1 MYILKSIKHFKPIFA
16 VTCCKEK
23 WRNIRNGFVRSLKPS
38 PSGSSSSQKKKYYLN
53 DLMGFVLP
61 YVKPVQH
68 VQQTGNIILS
78 DLDEHHSEVL
88 EGMENTQDSDV
99 AVNITNCTEDTS
111 FGKEKKKKRKCS
123 DEHDD
128 VDKAVLAYIQEKKG
142 REAQDNCRKMFLL
155 SLLPDLNNLS
165 DRQFRQ
171 FKIRS
176 LLMVQ
181 ELLNEGP
188 APSTKDPSTPTSV
201 IYSTT
206 PDTSI
211 IYTSPPDALEVIS
224 SRENSTSNTWDVILN
239 PQ

>member
-111 FGKEKKKKRKCS
+111 FGKEKKKKK
-123 DEHDD
+123 
-128 VDKAVLAYIQEKKG
+128 
-142 REAQDNCRKMFLL
+142 
-155 SLLPDLNNLS
+155 
-165 DRQFRQ
+165 
-171 FKIRS
+171 
-176 LLMVQ
+176 
-181 ELLNEGP
+181 
-188 APSTKDPSTPTSV
+188 
-201 IYSTT
+201 
-206 PDTSI
+206 
-211 IYTSPPDALEVIS
+211 EV
-224 SRENSTSNTWDVILN
+224 
-239 PQ
+239 